1 MRSKGKLK
9 INEEK
14 LIKYFCYQKKNPKQN
29 KKHTKQLQDKKGN
42 LLEAN
47 SEILK

>member
-14 LIKYFCYQKKNPKQN
+14 SKQN

-42 LLEAN
+42 LLETN
-47 SEILK
+47 SEILKRM